1 MTDQK
6 LAETG
11 HDSMNMSEFHDA
23 VDDISKLN
31 SADEINGESSENGS
45 AKNQSAP
52 DKREEEET
60 VDSTKDEEKVP
71 IRFLRAEK
79 GDAVKGMERYKA
91 TLEWRKEHKIDE
103 ILYAEWKHFD
113 TIKENWPHYFH
124 LRGKK
129 NEPVY
134 YEMPPKM
141 KIAPMK
147 KQGLVMNDLLHHYRI
162 VTEFMWQYIESSE
175 EGKSIYVMDLD
186 GMRIWD
192 FAGEIIDFC
201 RQASKFTQA
210 HYPERAGTIF
220 VINPP
225 GFFQII
231 WNVMKPLTDPVTL
244 EKVKVVSGKD
254 EVHEALKEKID
265 IENIP
270 PYYGGTSMPLG
281 EAPEE
286 KLLVELIHH
295 NNALHNGEG
304 RKEGEP
310 PSKFSTFKMTPLGG
324 EEFALN

>member
-1 MTDQK
+1 MTEQN

-11 HDSMNMSEFHDA
+11 HESMNMSEFHDA
-23 VDDISKLN
+23 IDDISKLN
-31 SADEINGESSENGS
+31 QPDEIKNGNGS
-45 AKNQSAP
+45 SSKSESKP
-52 DKREEEET
+52 DNREEEET
-60 VDSTKDEEKVP
+60 VDSAKDEEEKVP

-79 GDAVKGMERYKA
+79 GDTVKGMERYKT
-91 TLEWRKEHKIDE
+91 TLEWRKENKIDE
-103 ILYAEWKHFD
+103 LLFAKWEHFD
-113 TIKENWPHYFH
+113 SIKENWPHYFH

-141 KIAPMK
+141 KLAPMRK
-147 KQGLVMNDLLHHYRI
+147 KGLVMADLLHHYRI
-162 VTEFMWQYIESSE
+162 VTEFMWQYIENSE

-201 RQASKFTQA
+201 RQASKFTQE

-220 VINPP
+220 VINVP

-244 EKVKVVSGKD
+244 EKVKVVSGKA
-254 EVHEALKEKID
+254 EVLEALKEKID
-265 IENIP
+265 VENIP

-281 EAPEE
+281 ESPEE
-286 KLLVELIHH
+286 KLFAELIHH
-295 NNALHNGEG
+295 NNEG
-304 RKEGEP
+304 PKEGEP
-310 PSKFSTFKMTPLGG
+310 PSKFSTFEMTPLGG
-324 EEFALN
+324 KEFALN